1 MSWKDCKK
9 SGKIF
14 YTILT
19 YNKSVSEIINKI
31 KDDLDKVNKRVKD
44 SFKRKIINERLYPL
58 IKLLESS
65 YKGHEILNCIILAGN
80 ELHNFELTKD
90 ELNICKKWELKE
102 FFITYDDKF
111 KIGYLKNLLSEE
123 KINLIFELNNENLK
137 IIEMDNLKSRII
149 SKNKIENQANFIE
162 LCNSQKPKMI
172 HGSGSFI
179 KKIKKSNDNIHL
191 KKLGNNEIIDIINKL
206 EIESSQNILK
216 MEVLDQITNPSF
228 EDKFL
233 FGKKEVGNGILDYTI
248 KKLYITPSLW
258 RQLKKNTPSEY
269 LNFKVLEVDKLESGD
284 IGDKFI
290 SDYSGIIALKYY

>member
-9 SGKIF
+9 SGKIY

-19 YNKSVSEIINKI
+19 YNKTVSEIINKI

-44 SFKRKIINERLYPL
+44 SFKRKIINERLYP
-58 IKLLESS
+58 IVKLLDSS

-80 ELHNFELTKD
+80 DLHKFDLTKE
-90 ELNICKKWELKE
+90 ELDICKKWELKD
-102 FFITYDDKF
+102 FFITHDDKF

-123 KINLIFELNNENLK
+123 KINLIFELSNEKLK
-137 IIEMDNLKSRII
+137 IIEMDSLKSRIL
-149 SKNKIENQANFIE
+149 SENKIENQANFIE
-162 LCNSQKPKMI
+162 LCDSQKPKII

-179 KKIKKSNDNIHL
+179 KKIKNSIDNIYL

-206 EIESSQNILK
+206 EIENSQNTLK
-216 MEVLDQITNPSF
+216 MEVLDQITNPAY

-233 FGKKEVGNGILDYTI
+233 FGKKEVGKGILDYMI

-269 LNFKVLEVDKLESGD
+269 LNFQVLEVDKLESGD